1 MKNKNTSTFQ
11 DEFLRQRGIDLN
23 KEHRITGA
31 VNNGVSVRAG
41 EHEYEEGH
49 PEVVEIAFQG
59 YNSTYIQVIDMET
72 AKDLKKQL
80 EFLL

>member
-59 YNSTYIQVIDMET
+59 YNCTYIQVIDLKT
-72 AKDLKKQL
+72 AKELKDQL
-80 EFLL
+80 DFIL